1 MAFQPKLSSALR
13 YLRNKQ
19 KIRTLINHPQKV
31 FRKYLL
37 AFEDVVGPRISWI
50 DRLAFS
56 MSKERL
62 HRFMNKECSLND
74 VLYTVFNYA
83 GYWVYRSI
91 RPQQIPTEI
100 EQLAREIEKLS
111 PSTILEIGT
120 SNGGTLYI
128 WARYIKSCQR
138 IISID
143 LPEGYPYAKIK
154 FFKLFD
160 KAKEFYFLRGNSHSK
175 KTVDMFTQVL
185 RQEKI
190 DFLYIDGDHS
200 YEGVKQDFKTYGQF
214 VARGGI
220 VAFHDIMYHPNYGVD
235 RFWNEI
241 KCQYASKEIVAS
253 QDHLGFGVGVLYI

>member
-1 MAFQPKLSSALR
+1 MAFQPKLSSTLR
-13 YLRNKQ
+13 HLLNKQ
-19 KIRTLINHPQKV
+19 KIRTLINNPQKV

-37 AFEDVVGPRISWI
+37 VFEDVVGPRISWI

-62 HRFMNKECSLND
+62 YRFMDKECSLND
-74 VLYTVFNYA
+74 ILYTPFNYA

-100 EQLAREIEKLS
+100 EQLAKEIEKLS

-128 WARYIKSCQR
+128 WARYINSCRR

-143 LPEGYPYAKIK
+143 LPESYPYAKIK

-160 KAKEFYFLRGNSHSK
+160 RAKEFYFLRGNSHSK

-185 RQEKI
+185 GQEKI
-190 DFLYIDGDHS
+190 GFLYIDGDHS

-220 VAFHDIMYHPNYGVD
+220 VALHDIMYHRNYGID

-241 KCQYASKEIVAS
+241 RCQYASKEIVAS
-253 QDHLGFGVGVLYI
+253 QNQLGYGIGVLYV

>member
-1 MAFQPKLSSALR
+1 MKLLKKL
-13 YLRNKQ
+13 LRNKQ

-31 FRKYLL
+31 LRNYLF

-50 DRLAFS
+50 DRLTFS

-62 HRFMNKECSLND
+62 DRLMNKERSLND
-74 VLYTVFNYA
+74 ILYTAFNYV
-83 GYWVYRSI
+83 GYWIYRSI
-91 RPQQIPTEI
+91 RPQQILAEI
-100 EQLAREIEKLS
+100 EQLAREVEKLS

-128 WARYIKSCQR
+128 WARYIKNCRR

-154 FFKLFD
+154 LFKLFD
-160 KAKEFYFLRGNSHSK
+160 KTREFYFLRGNSHSK
-175 KTVDMFTQVL
+175 KAVDMLTQVL

-200 YEGVKQDFKTYGQF
+200 YEGVKQDFKTYGSF
-214 VARGGI
+214 VTRGGV
-220 VAFHDIMYHPNYGVD
+220 VAFHDIVYHRNYGVD

-241 KCQYASKEIVAS
+241 KCQYASKEIITS
-253 QDHLGFGVGVLYI
+253 QKKPGFGIGVLYI

>member
-1 MAFQPKLSSALR
+1 MAFQPKLSSTIR

-19 KIRTLINHPQKV
+19 KIRTLINYPQKV

-62 HRFMNKECSLND
+62 DRFMNKECSLND
-74 VLYTVFNYA
+74 ILYTAFNYA

-91 RPQQIPTEI
+91 RPQQILAEI
-100 EQLAREIEKLS
+100 EQLAREVEKLS

-128 WARYIKSCQR
+128 WARYIKNCRR

-154 FFKLFD
+154 FFELFD
-160 KAKEFYFLRGNSHSK
+160 KTKEFYFLRGNSHSK
-175 KTVDMFTQVL
+175 KTVDMLTQVL

-190 DFLYIDGDHS
+190 DFLYVDGDHS
-200 YEGVKQDFKTYGQF
+200 YEGVKQDFKTYGSF
-214 VARGGI
+214 VTRGGI
-220 VAFHDIMYHPNYGVD
+220 VAFHDIMYHRNYGVD

-241 KCQYASKEIVAS
+241 KCQYASKEIITS
-253 QDHLGFGVGVLYI
+253 QNQPGFGIGVLYI